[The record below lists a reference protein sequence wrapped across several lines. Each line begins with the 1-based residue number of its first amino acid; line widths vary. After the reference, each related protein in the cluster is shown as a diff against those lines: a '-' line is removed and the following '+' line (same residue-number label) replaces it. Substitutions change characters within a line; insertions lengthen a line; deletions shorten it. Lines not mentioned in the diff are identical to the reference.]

1 MPRNA
6 SQRYQFPEAMGKS
19 AKWMIVLG
27 AVVVALPLLAVMS
40 FYVFLN
46 GGIYSTILTMKPR
59 PNLESPGIKRD
70 RARLEAD
77 TDAAFERVGANA
89 DFAGYGASKHD
100 L

>member
-1 MPRNA
+1 
-6 SQRYQFPEAMGKS
+6 MGKL

-27 AVVVALPLLAVMS
+27 AVVAALPLLAVMS

-46 GGIYSTILTMKPR
+46 GGIYGTILTMKPK

-77 TDAAFERVGANA
+77 LNGAFQRVGAKWTLLVMRNRNTTPA
-89 DFAGYGASKHD
+89 IAARTTS
-100 L
+100 